1 MATDEFSTKE
11 MYMINAT
18 IVKIQV
24 LALVATLAWYAPATL
39 AQKSKSAG
47 KSQTAAA
54 APDAA
59 QKSPC
64 GNQTLCYDTADFTAT
79 IAQFRT
85 STDGSGN
92 KMLDAIVHF
101 QNKTGQVLSLGYA
114 DGSAEGMDD
123 HGNRYELN
131 KNGVRG
137 MGVIAGTTPDAKF
150 VLQPSGTGDARFELL
165 WNAKD
170 QIAGATY
177 ELDLSIREMNQGD
190 DKKWALGN
198 ETLLHYDGLANGS
211 ASAASP
217 GKTPGGAAS
226 SSGETPASASGVVP
240 GAPATSTGSSLM
252 SNLNNGVAA
261 ATQPCGTASSKA
273 AGAANS
279 TGQSGAADAVSST
292 TSAISSISSL
302 FGHKKAA
309 AAPAVAT
316 TAASAS
322 PCASPTNAVA
332 GGGAKGTPTPK
343 ANAITQQPPAVD
355 PVAATPAAA
364 AAPVAAAPPAATAP
378 TTPAS
383 RTGARPAAG
392 RQPGVVNALLK
403 QPATPTPAP
412 KAPTVAPK
420 APGAAPVP
428 APAPAAKKPAAVP
441 APKKPMPATSPA
453 TTTGAPQ

>member
-1 MATDEFSTKE
+1 
-11 MYMINAT
+11 MINAT

-24 LALVATLAWYAPATL
+24 LALVATLACYAPPTL
-39 AQKSKSAG
+39 AQKGKSAG

-101 QNKTGQVLSLGYA
+101 QNKTDQVLSLGYA

-137 MGVIAGTTPDAKF
+137 MGVIAGTAPDAKF

-177 ELDLSIREMNQGD
+177 ELDLSVREMNQGD

-226 SSGETPASASGVVP
+226 PSGEMPTSASGATP

-309 AAPAVAT
+309 AAPAAAT
-316 TAASAS
+316 TVASAS
-322 PCASPTNAVA
+322 PCASPANAVA
-332 GGGAKGTPTPK
+332 GGGAKGTPK
-343 ANAITQQPPAVD
+343 ANAMSQQPPA
-355 PVAATPAAA
+355 AASVGAAPAAS
-364 AAPVAAAPPAATAP
+364 AAPVAAAPAATAP
-378 TTPAS
+378 AASAS
-383 RTGARPAAG
+383 RTVARPAAG

-403 QPATPTPAP
+403 QPATPTPVP
-412 KAPTVAPK
+412 KAPAVAPK
-420 APGAAPVP
+420 APGAAPAP
-428 APAPAAKKPAAVP
+428 APAPAAKKPAVVP
-441 APKKPMPATSPA
+441 VPKKPAPPTTPA
-453 TTTGAPQ
+453 TTTGGPQ